1 MVWVTLVLAKRSV
14 LIESFQNDI
23 CIFLE
28 SNKTSYNVCES
39 IFKNKI
45 QACLIKIVYF
55 WKELWTL
62 PVNLSFLLKCWVTKF
77 WKFSF
82 IHFGQSFKSNYKWA
96 IRGLF
101 FFNLQTNLYRL
112 QLITLS
118 EKFFGLNMAATRPQ
132 SNQISTVTYFYVHN
146 RCMDFLLLF

>member
-1 MVWVTLVLAKRSV
+1 MKPDCNIPCCTKHACLSVVLRLLETVAAATPPPAAAFSQPTISFTFLWKRKR
-14 LIESFQNDI
+14 
-23 CIFLE
+23 IFLDPN
-28 SNKTSYNVCES
+28 SDLNLAGT
-39 IFKNKI
+39 KNHV
-45 QACLIKIVYF
+45 L
-55 WKELWTL
+55 
-62 PVNLSFLLKCWVTKF
+62 TKF

-101 FFNLQTNLYRL
+101 FFNLQTTLYRL